1 MWERKCLFFI
11 QEQSAFDLPRTLAVV
26 QALAVHEKANQ
37 IRRWTKESIVFVSFS
52 WP

>member
-1 MWERKCLFFI
+1 MFVFFI

-26 QALAVHEKANQ
+26 QALTVHEKPNQ
-37 IRRWTKESIVFVSFS
+37 IRRWAKERIIFVSFS